1 MRILLV
7 EDDQRTAEFIITGL
21 KQAGYLVEH
30 HSNGK
35 DGYSQALYESYDAII
50 LDIMLPAMDGLT
62 IINKLRANNIST
74 PTIFLSAKKEVDDR
88 IHGLQAGADDYL
100 VKPFAFSELLARL
113 QTITR
118 RQSPDINSR
127 YIDIKDLHIDI
138 VSHKV
143 TRQDQRIDLQPRE
156 YALLEYL
163 ARNKDRIVSKIMIM
177 ENVWEFNFDPQTNI
191 VESRICRLREKVDKG
206 FEEKLIKTIRGVG
219 YVLESE

>member
-21 KQAGYLVEH
+21 KQLGYLVEH
-30 HSNGK
+30 HANGK
-35 DGYSQALYESYDAII
+35 DGYSQARYENYDAII
-50 LDIMLPAMDGLT
+50 LDIMLPEMDGLT
-62 IINKLRANNIST
+62 IIQKLRANNINT
-74 PTIFLSAKKEVDDR
+74 PTIFLSAKKEVDER

-100 VKPFAFSELLARL
+100 TKPFAFSELLARL

-118 RQSPDINSR
+118 RQQPDINSR
-127 YIDIKDLHIDI
+127 YINIQDLSIDI

-143 TRQDQRIDLQPRE
+143 TRSDQRIDLQPRE

-191 VESRICRLREKVDKG
+191 VESRICRLRDKIDKG
-206 FEEKLIKTIRGVG
+206 FDKKLIKTVRGVG
-219 YVLESE
+219 YVLETE

>member
-7 EDDQRTAEFIITGL
+7 EDDQRTAEFIIAGL

-30 HSNGK
+30 HNNGK
-35 DGYSQALYESYDAII
+35 TGYSQALYESYDAII
-50 LDIMLPAMDGLT
+50 LDIMLPEMDGLT
-62 IINKLRANNIST
+62 TISKLRANNITT

-118 RQSPDINSR
+118 RHSPDINSR
-127 YIDIKDLHIDI
+127 YIEIKDLSLDI

-143 TRQDQRIDLQPRE
+143 SRSGKRIELQPRE

-206 FEEKLIKTIRGVG
+206 FDEKLIKTIRGVG